1 MSSPSHRM
9 LDLLSVLQSRRDWGG
24 QELADRLG
32 VTVRTVRR
40 DVDRLREL
48 GYAISAARGPYGGY
62 RLAPGDELPP
72 LLFDEEQAVAIAV
85 ALQSA
90 SGVDIADAAAR
101 ALATMR
107 QVMPSHLRHRID
119 GIRFAAGP
127 TAEQVEVGAL
137 EGVSVAARERRTLR
151 VEYGDDADR
160 PTRHIEPHAVVA
172 QDGRWYVVAWDRD
185 ASDWRI
191 LRLDRLRP
199 RHGGGIPFE
208 SREIPTGDART
219 YLAARFKGSTTADR
233 WPVTGEVVLPLPPR
247 RIAPWL
253 GDAELAERADGS
265 CLVRVGS
272 WSWAG
277 VLAWA
282 LRFDVPFEVVGPP
295 ELVEAAAATA
305 RRIAASVALPPDSAA
320 GPGIR

>member
-48 GYAISAARGPYGGY
+48 GYAITAAKGPYGGY
-62 RLAPGDELPP
+62 RLSPGEELPP
-72 LLFDEEQAVAIAV
+72 LLFDDEQAVAIAV

-90 SGVDIADAAAR
+90 SGVDITDAAAR

-119 GIRFAAGP
+119 GIRFEAGAP
-127 TAEQVEVGAL
+127 AEQVAIAAL
-137 EGVSVAARERRTLR
+137 EAVSVATREHRTLR
-151 VEYGDDADR
+151 FDYGDDADR
-160 PTRHIEPHAVVA
+160 PARHAEPHAVVA
-172 QDGRWYVVAWDRD
+172 RDGRWYVVAWDRD
-185 ASDWRI
+185 AADWRI

-199 RHGGGIPFE
+199 RQGGGVPFE
-208 SREIPTGDART
+208 PREIPTGDART
-219 YLAARFKGSTTADR
+219 YLAARFKGSETANR
-233 WPVTGEVVLPLPPR
+233 WPVTGEIALPLPAR

-253 GDAELAERADGS
+253 GDAELAERPDGTS
-265 CLVRVGS
+265 VVRVGS

-282 LRFDVPFEVVGPP
+282 LRFDMPFEILGPP
-295 ELVEAAAATA
+295 ELAAAAA
-305 RRIAASVALPPDSAA
+305 EAGHRMAASAAGPADSAA

>member
-9 LDLLSVLQSRRDWGG
+9 LNLLSVLQSRRDWAG

-48 GYAISAARGPYGGY
+48 GYAITAVKGPYGGY
-62 RLAPGDELPP
+62 RLAPGEELPP
-72 LLFDEEQAVAIAV
+72 LLFDDEQAVAIAV

-119 GIRFAAGP
+119 GIRFEADAAGAQAAP
-127 TAEQVEVGAL
+127 AV
-137 EGVSVAARERRTLR
+137 VAAMSAAARDHRTLR
-151 VEYGDDADR
+151 IEYRDDGR
-160 PTRHIEPHAVVA
+160 SRRIEPNAVVVR
-172 QDGRWYVVAWDRD
+172 DGRWYVVAWDGD
-185 ASDWRI
+185 AADWRI
-191 LRLDRLRP
+191 LRLDRVRV
-199 RHGGGIPFE
+199 RQGGGVPFE
-208 SREIPTGDART
+208 PREIPTGDART
-219 YLAARFKGSTTADR
+219 YLSARSKGSGEQDR
-233 WPVTGEVVLPLPPR
+233 WPVTADLILSTPAQRVVPF
-247 RIAPWL
+247 L
-253 GDAELAERADGS
+253 GDAELEDLGDGRS
-265 CLVRVGS
+265 RVRVGS

-277 VLAWA
+277 ALAWA
-282 LRFDVPFEVVGPP
+282 LRFDVPFEVIGPP
-295 ELVEAAAATA
+295 ELAEAA
-305 RRIAASVALPPDSAA
+305 RALAVRLSDSAA

>member
-9 LDLLSVLQSRRDWGG
+9 LNLLSVLQSRRDWAG

-48 GYAISAARGPYGGY
+48 GYAITAVKGPYGGY

-72 LLFDEEQAVAIAV
+72 LLFDDEQAVAIAV

-119 GIRFAAGP
+119 GIRFEADAAGAQAAP
-127 TAEQVEVGAL
+127 TV
-137 EGVSVAARERRTLR
+137 VAAVSAAARDHRTLR
-151 VEYGDDADR
+151 IEYRDDGRAR
-160 PTRHIEPHAVVA
+160 RIEPHAVVVR
-172 QDGRWYVVAWDRD
+172 DGRWYVVAWEGD
-185 ASDWRI
+185 AADWRI
-191 LRLDRLRP
+191 LRLDRVRV
-199 RHGGGIPFE
+199 RQGGGVPFE
-208 SREIPTGDART
+208 PREIPTGDART
-219 YLAARFKGSTTADR
+219 YLSARFKGSGEQDR
-233 WPVTGEVVLPLPPR
+233 WPVTADLILSTPAQRVVPF
-247 RIAPWL
+247 L
-253 GDAELAERADGS
+253 GDAELEDLGDGRS
-265 CLVRVGS
+265 RVRVGS

-277 VLAWA
+277 ALAWA

-295 ELVEAAAATA
+295 ELADAAGTLG
-305 RRIAASVALPPDSAA
+305 RRLSDSAA

>member
-48 GYAISAARGPYGGY
+48 GYAISAAKGPYGGY

-72 LLFDEEQAVAIAV
+72 LLFDDEQAVAIAV

-119 GIRFAAGP
+119 GIRFETGTPDA
-127 TAEQVEVGAL
+127 QVEVGAL
-137 EGVSVAARERRTLR
+137 EAVSAAARDRRTLR
-151 VEYGDDADR
+151 IEYRGDDR
-160 PTRHIEPHAVVA
+160 SRRIEPHAVVA
-172 QDGRWYVVAWDRD
+172 RDGRWYVVAWEADV
-185 ASDWRI
+185 ADWRI
-191 LRLDRLRP
+191 LRLDRVRV
-199 RHGGGIPFE
+199 RQGGGVPFE
-208 SREIPTGDART
+208 PRAIPTGDARS
-219 YLAARFKGSTTADR
+219 YLSARFKGSDEQDR
-233 WPVTGEVVLPLPPR
+233 WPVTADLILSTPARRVVR
-247 RIAPWL
+247 FL
-253 GDAELAERADGS
+253 GDAELQDLGDGRS
-265 CLVRVGS
+265 RVRVGS

-277 VLAWA
+277 ALAWA

-295 ELVEAAAATA
+295 ELAEAA
-305 RRIAASVALPPDSAA
+305 VALAGRLADST
-320 GPGIR
+320 GTPGIR

>member
-40 DVDRLREL
+40 DVDRLRDL
-48 GYAISAARGPYGGY
+48 GYAISAAKGPYGGY

-72 LLFDEEQAVAIAV
+72 LLFDDEQAVAIAV
-85 ALQSA
+85 ALQAA
-90 SGVDIADAAAR
+90 SGVDITDAAAR

-107 QVMPSHLRHRID
+107 QVMPSHLRHRLD
-119 GIRFAAGP
+119 GIRFDSGASAAP
-127 TAEQVEVGAL
+127 VSVDAL
-137 EGVSVAARERRTLR
+137 ELVSVATRERRTLR
-151 VEYGDDADR
+151 FDYGDETDAPAR
-160 PTRHIEPHAVVA
+160 RAEPHAVVA
-172 QDGRWYVVAWDRD
+172 RDGRWYVVAWDLD
-185 ASDWRI
+185 AEDWRI

-199 RHGGGIPFE
+199 RSGGGVPFAP
-208 SREIPTGDART
+208 RAIPTGDART
-219 YLAARFKGSTTADR
+219 FLSARFKGSEAGDR
-233 WPVTGEVVLPLPPR
+233 WPVTGEIALPLAAR

-253 GDAELAERADGS
+253 GDAELEERADGT

-282 LRFDVPFEVVGPP
+282 VRFDVPFDVVGPAA
-295 ELVEAAAATA
+295 LVDAATEMS
-305 RRIAASVALPPDSAA
+305 RRIASSVEGTA
-320 GPGIR
+320 IR